1 MQKKFTYLKNIERT
15 QKLTKISQD
24 TYLVVG
30 CLYKKFR
37 SENQM
42 LLSFRLQIL
51 QDTTH
56 LSETT
61 SEILRFLS
69 SIRYTLSE
77 TLLIVFFTLSPYEI
91 MTFWQVPWFFDI
103 VCYLLFFSNVRA
115 QVCDQ
120 VSWSR
125 CFNLKSFP
133 GCGFSF
139 DSITWISLFV
149 SVISK
154 FRPTS
159 N

>member
-1 MQKKFTYLKNIERT
+1 MSAKKKFTYLKNIERT

-37 SENQM
+37 SETQM

-77 TLLIVFFTLSPYEI
+77 TLLIVFSHSPH
-91 MTFWQVPWFFDI
+91 M
-103 VCYLLFFSNVRA
+103 
-115 QVCDQ
+115 
-120 VSWSR
+120 
-125 CFNLKSFP
+125 KS
-133 GCGFSF
+133 
-139 DSITWISLFV
+139 
-149 SVISK
+149 
-154 FRPTS
+154 
-159 N
+159 